1 MKKIAFAALMFLAP
15 SAFAQLLPQ
24 QPMQQPA
31 GQPMAAPGA
40 RFLPPAP
47 KGQDIKSLLAAV
59 KAHHDAW
66 NNRDVN
72 AISQSWSFP
81 ASVMTTDA
89 NDAPVYVQVDEA
101 ALKGA
106 LTAAF
111 GTIPAPK
118 PGEPSAKITF
128 LAPRVEWLSNSLATV
143 SARAN
148 LLQGKGKDLIHVTWQ
163 VTEVWTRDNGVF
175 KIRGFV
181 ANGFGDVLRK

>member
-1 MKKIAFAALMFLAP
+1 MM
-15 SAFAQLLPQ
+15 
-24 QPMQQPA
+24 
-31 GQPMAAPGA
+31 APGV
-40 RFLPPAP
+40 RFLPPSP
-47 KGQDIKSLLAAV
+47 KGQDAKSLLAAV

-81 ASVMTTDA
+81 ASVTTVDA
-89 NDAPVYVQVDEA
+89 SDVPVAVQVDEA
-101 ALKGA
+101 ALKAGLA
-106 LTAAF
+106 AAF

-128 LAPRVEWLSNSLATV
+128 TPPHFEWLSNSLVTV
-143 SARAN
+143 ASKAN
-148 LLQGKGKDLIHVTWQ
+148 LFQGKGKDMIHLTWS
-163 VTEVWTRDNGVF
+163 VTEVWTRENGTF